1 METPAKKARLYGL
14 STCPVCKRLREFLE
28 KNGVEFENIDV
39 DTLDSG
45 EQWVM
50 SKELKKHNPGATYPT
65 LVVEEVIT
73 EYDEEKIKKALGLK

>member
-1 METPAKKARLYGL
+1 MQTPVKKARLYGL
-14 STCPVCKRLREFLE
+14 STCPVCKKMKRFLE
-28 KNGVEFENIDV
+28 EQAVEFENIYV

-50 SKELKKHNPGATYPT
+50 SKELKKHNPAATYPT

-73 EYDEEKIKKALGLK
+73 EYDEEKIRKALGLI